1 MKSKEDK
8 NIIIIQFFP
17 DEEVNNKL
25 KEACRKH
32 DIKTAVILSGIGQL
46 KNAKL
51 GYFKTIGNYKLKKF
65 DEPLEILSLTGN
77 ICKQKKDY
85 ILHLHAVLGD
95 EEKNAIGGHFFEG
108 NISVTGEII
117 LLKTNLDFQR
127 KTNKKTGLQTLYL
140 K

>member
-1 MKSKEDK
+1 MQSKEEK
-8 NIIIIQFFP
+8 NIIIIQLFP

-32 DIKTAVILSGIGQL
+32 DIKTGIIISGIGQL

-51 GYFKTIGNYKLKKF
+51 GYFRSKGNYTLENF
-65 DEPLEILSLTGN
+65 DKHLEILSLTGN

-108 NISVTGEII
+108 KISVTGEII

-127 KTNKKTGLQTLYL
+127 KIDKETGLQTLYL